1 MVADLKDL
9 PRRHYTLEEYFA
21 LEHTGQARYEYW
33 DGDLVCMSGGTPQ
46 HAIIGGNV
54 FFCLRNRLQDSNCR
68 AFNGDLAIRTPSL
81 PPYRYPDAS
90 VACGQP
96 IYETVEG
103 MGTLTNPVLIV
114 EVLSRGTE
122 ALDRHQKKD
131 AYQAL
136 PTVREYLLVA
146 QDAPHVTHYVR
157 HEDGWNRTD
166 HADLLTSIELP
177 SLDISFTLA
186 DLYEGIEFN

>member
-1 MVADLKDL
+1 MAANLKDL

-33 DGDLVCMSGGTPQ
+33 DGDIVCMSGGTPQ

-54 FFCLRNRLQDSNCR
+54 FLSLSNRLRGGNCR
-68 AFNGDLAIRTPSL
+68 AFNGDLAINTPSL

-96 IYETVEG
+96 IYEMVEG
-103 MGTLTNPVLIV
+103 MGTLINPVVIV

-136 PTVREYLLVA
+136 PTVREYLLVS
-146 QDAPHVTHYVR
+146 QDAPHVTHYAR
-157 HEDGWNRTD
+157 HEDGWSRTD
-166 HADLLTSIELP
+166 HADLLTALELS
-177 SLDISFTLA
+177 SLGISLTLT

>member
-1 MVADLKDL
+1 MAANL
-9 PRRHYTLEEYFA
+9 PRRHHTLEEYFA
-21 LEHTGQARYEYW
+21 LERAGEARYEYW
-33 DGDLVCMSGGTPQ
+33 DGDIICMSGGTPQ

-54 FFCLRNRLQDSNCR
+54 FLSLSNRLRGSNCR
-68 AFNGDLAIRTPSL
+68 AFNGDLAVKTPAL

-96 IYETVEG
+96 IYEMVEG

-122 ALDRHQKKD
+122 TLDRHQKKV

-136 PTVREYLLVA
+136 PTVREYMLVA

-157 HEDGWNRTD
+157 QDDGWKRTD
-166 HADLLTSIELP
+166 HADLLTTIKLP
-177 SLDISFTLA
+177 SLGISLTLA
-186 DLYEGIEFN
+186 DLYESIEFN